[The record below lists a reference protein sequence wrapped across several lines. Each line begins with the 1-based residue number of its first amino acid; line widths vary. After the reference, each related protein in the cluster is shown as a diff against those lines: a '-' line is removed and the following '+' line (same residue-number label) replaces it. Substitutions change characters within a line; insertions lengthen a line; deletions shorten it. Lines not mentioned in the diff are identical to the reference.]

1 MAMAITGEILFIGLL
16 LLNRNTLGYPSFIP
30 DDMGYERF
38 RPKYAMGL
46 HEKVGNK
53 YFHCIL
59 SGNF

>member
-1 MAMAITGEILFIGLL
+1 MAMAITGEFLFIGLL

-38 RPKYAMGL
+38 QPKYTLGL

-53 YFHCIL
+53 YFIV
-59 SGNF
+59 